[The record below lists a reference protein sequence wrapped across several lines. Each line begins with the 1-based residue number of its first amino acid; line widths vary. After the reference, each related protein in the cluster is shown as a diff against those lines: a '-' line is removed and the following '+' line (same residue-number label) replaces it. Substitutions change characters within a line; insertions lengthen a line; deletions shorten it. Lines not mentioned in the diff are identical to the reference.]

1 MRKKVSFY
9 TYGCKLNQ
17 YETQGMAELLKD
29 DYDVSFKGENADIFI
44 FNSCTVTAEAERK
57 LRQNY
62 RSLKKKNENAY
73 FVVTG
78 CYSQLD
84 KQQFEKLGFD
94 IVLGVNEK
102 TNIFKYIEKGSFSTH
117 DTGFFSVLNYQND
130 HTRAFIGIQ
139 DGCLNA
145 CAYCRIRLA
154 RGNKIKSKPVKSIF
168 NEVNSLVKKGYKEIV
183 LTGINILY
191 YGREKDTNI
200 LDLLKEL
207 DKIEGDFRIR
217 LSSLDPKLLNYKTI
231 DYILEND
238 RIADHFHLS
247 LQSGSDE
254 VLKNMNRQYSTDDF
268 LNIVEYC
275 RKEDRRFSF
284 TTDVIVGFPGE
295 SDKNFSETVDFIRR
309 VKFLKIHIFK
319 FSPRKGTPAYGFEK
333 KIDPVLKKERAHILK
348 NKAEET
354 KRDFLKDNINCVSR
368 VLIETSE
375 GNYSRG
381 YDQYYIYHYL
391 KGDFDSNNFINVKI
405 QKIYKNGVNSNEK
418 LF

>member
-1 MRKKVSFY
+1 
-9 TYGCKLNQ
+9 
-17 YETQGMAELLKD
+17 
-29 DYDVSFKGENADIFI
+29 
-44 FNSCTVTAEAERK
+44 
-57 LRQNY
+57 
-62 RSLKKKNENAY
+62 
-73 FVVTG
+73 
-78 CYSQLD
+78 
-84 KQQFEKLGFD
+84 
-94 IVLGVNEK
+94 
-102 TNIFKYIEKGSFSTH
+102 
-117 DTGFFSVLNYQND
+117 
-130 HTRAFIGIQ
+130 
-139 DGCLNA
+139 
-145 CAYCRIRLA
+145 
-154 RGNKIKSKPVKSIF
+154 
-168 NEVNSLVKKGYKEIV
+168 
-183 LTGINILY
+183 
-191 YGREKDTNI
+191 
-200 LDLLKEL
+200 LKEL

-238 RIADHFHLS
+238 RIANHFHLS

-275 RKEDRRFSF
+275 RKSDRRFSF

-295 SDKNFSETVDFIRR
+295 SDKNFSETVDFIRK

-368 VLIETSE
+368 VLIEISE
-375 GNYSRG
+375 DNYSRG

-405 QKIYKNGVNSNEK
+405 QKIYKNGVNSSEK